1 MLSSNPGLDNIK
13 IFLSHYAIMLPCI
26 NVWQYI
32 VLIKYI
38 RDMAIRLFI
47 ILTKYWQNQIP
58 YGAFLMR
65 DLDAVKGD
73 LQNLSGL

>member
-38 RDMAIRLFI
+38 QDMAIRLFI
-47 ILTKYWQNQIP
+47 ILTK
-58 YGAFLMR
+58 
-65 DLDAVKGD
+65 
-73 LQNLSGL
+73 